1 MNLSELLAQVFWGN
15 TLLNWVLS
23 LAAFSVTFT
32 VLPAVRAFVMSRAR
46 RLNTLE
52 TRGSTELV
60 LLLITRTRAAFLFIV
75 AVYAAERFLV
85 LPARIDQLS
94 TTVIV
99 FVAWI
104 QAALWGVAA
113 VEFALGQREA
123 RKAAAGEQREVGSI
137 SVLLFIAR
145 VAIFALAILLAL
157 DNLGVNITA
166 LVAGLGIGGIAI
178 ALAVQTVLGDLLA
191 SLSIAFDKPFQP
203 GDLLRLDDIEGTV
216 EHIGVRSTRLRSV
229 SGEQIIIPNADLLRS
244 RLRNLGRMPERRML
258 FTVGVAY
265 ETTTAKLEQV
275 SSIVEQAIAAV
286 EGTRFEYCAFRTFG
300 DSSLNFE
307 IVYFVP
313 DWDVARGRFV
323 AINDAVNR
331 SIHAAFVRE
340 GIEFAYP
347 TRTIINRVAANPRAP

>member
-1 MNLSELLAQVFWGN
+1 MNVSELMAQTFWGN
-15 TLLNWVLS
+15 TLLNWALS
-23 LAAFSVTFT
+23 LAAFFVTFT
-32 VLPAVRAFVMSRAR
+32 VLPAVRAFLVSRAR
-46 RLNTLE
+46 RLNTVE
-52 TRGSTELV
+52 TLGSAELV
-60 LLLITRTRAAFLFIV
+60 LLLITRTRAAFLFMV

-85 LPARIDQLS
+85 LPARIEQVS
-94 TTVIV
+94 TAVIV

-104 QAALWGVAA
+104 QVALWAVAA
-113 VEFALGQREA
+113 VEFSLGQREA
-123 RKAAAGEQREVGSI
+123 RKTAAGEQREAGSI

-216 EHIGVRSTRLRSV
+216 EHIGVRSTRLRSL

-244 RLRNLGRMPERRML
+244 RVRNLGRMPERRML

-265 ETTTAKLEQV
+265 ETSPAKLEKV
-275 SSIVEQAIAAV
+275 SSIVERAV
-286 EGTRFEYCAFRTFG
+286 SSVAGTRFEYCAFRSFG

-313 DWDVARGRFV
+313 DWDLARGRFV
-323 AINDAVNR
+323 TINDAVNR
-331 SIHAAFVRE
+331 SIHAAFARE
-340 GIEFAYP
+340 GIDFAYP
-347 TRTIINRVAANPRAP
+347 TRTIINRVVANR